1 VLHALTLAGLALVA
15 GAASAAAVGLT
26 ISEVD
31 WANDISGTPVA
42 GHTSAALTEQ
52 LLLSLRNATLA
63 QVLADMGV
71 KEGPFAFTV
80 MATLWA
86 SPNCRKSLIR

>member
-31 WANDISGTPVA
+31 WANDISGRPCLDIRLRRSLSSCFCLCERDVGA
-42 GHTSAALTEQ
+42 GL
-52 LLLSLRNATLA
+52 
-63 QVLADMGV
+63 
-71 KEGPFAFTV
+71 
-80 MATLWA
+80 
-86 SPNCRKSLIR
+86 